1 VIPMR
6 VLVGLCESC
15 SHAETVNN
23 RYGSQF
29 WLCGLSRT
37 EPRFARYPRLPVLR
51 CGGYEPGM
59 PRERRVPLDSD
70 GAPAD
75 RDMNPN

>member
-1 VIPMR
+1 MR

-23 RYGSQF
+23 RRGSRF

-37 EPRFARYPRLPVLR
+37 EPLFARYPRLPVLR

-59 PRERRVPLDSD
+59 HRERLLDSD
-70 GAPAD
+70 GATAD
-75 RDMNPN
+75 RDMDPN